1 MARTVCGNSP
11 LIVALLLTAHQLAA
25 TPARPVTGE
34 KRNRGT
40 RDSNLYEDREINGN
54 K

>member
-25 TPARPVTGE
+25 TPARPVT
-34 KRNRGT
+34 RNWGT
-40 RDSNLYEDREINGN
+40 WDSNLDDDREINGN

>member
-1 MARTVCGNSP
+1 MARTVSGKYP

-40 RDSNLYEDREINGN
+40 WDSNLVRR
-54 K
+54 